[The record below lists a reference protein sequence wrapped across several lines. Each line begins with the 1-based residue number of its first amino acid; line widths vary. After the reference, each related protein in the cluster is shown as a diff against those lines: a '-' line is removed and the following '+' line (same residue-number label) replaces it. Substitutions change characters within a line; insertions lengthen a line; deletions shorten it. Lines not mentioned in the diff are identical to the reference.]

1 VDATE
6 LARRLLEPIPANNL
20 MELRVIEARHGTA
33 EVVIELASQVSNVIG
48 TMHSSGLITLADAAG
63 LAAIISTITGPDEF
77 EGVVPLGA
85 AADLQFKAPGRGRLV
100 ARCTLDESTIVT
112 ARSLFEGRTDRVHLR
127 TSASIFDPAQA
138 LVCVGRFHWSLRR
151 AGSARSSQPLKSPE
165 PVKSSHPVNGEHVH
179 G

>member
-6 LARRLLEPIPANNL
+6 LARQLLEPIPANSL
-20 MELRVIEARHGTA
+20 MGLRVIEAKNGTA
-33 EVVIELASQVSNVIG
+33 EVVIELAAQVSNVIG
-48 TMHSSGLITLADAAG
+48 TMHSSGLVTLADAAG

-100 ARCTLDESTIVT
+100 ARCTLDESAVVT
-112 ARSLFEGRTDRVHLR
+112 ARSLFEGETDRVHLR
-127 TSASIFDPAQA
+127 TSAGIFDQAQA

-151 AGSARSSQPLKSPE
+151 VGAARSPQPLKS
-165 PVKSSHPVNGEHVH
+165 SQHVNREHAH
-179 G
+179 R

>member
-6 LARRLLEPIPANNL
+6 LARQLLEPIPAHRL
-20 MELRVIEARHGTA
+20 MGLRVLHAKDGTA
-33 EVVIELASQVSNVIG
+33 EVVLERASQVGNVIG
-48 TMHSSGLITLADAAG
+48 AMHSSGLITLADAAG
-63 LAAIISTITGPDEF
+63 LAAIVSTVGGHDEF
-77 EGVVPLGA
+77 EGIVPLGA

-100 ARCTLDESTIVT
+100 ARCTLDESTVVA
-112 ARSLFEGRTDRVHLR
+112 ARSLFEGDTDRAHLR

-151 AGSARSSQPLKSPE
+151 APAVRSPSAPRRDR
-165 PVKSSHPVNGEHVH
+165 VH